1 MLQYKHNKTKNK
13 IHRKVTVI
21 DMKEAL
27 EIANKLIKNYTYELY
42 SKLYDVCAEN
52 GLFFAE
58 ERDGESLEFWI
69 EDEHFICEA

>member
-1 MLQYKHNKTKNK
+1 
-13 IHRKVTVI
+13 
-21 DMKEAL
+21 MKEAL
-27 EIANKLIKNYTYELY
+27 EIANKLIKNYTFELY
-42 SKLYDVCAEN
+42 NKLYDVCAEN